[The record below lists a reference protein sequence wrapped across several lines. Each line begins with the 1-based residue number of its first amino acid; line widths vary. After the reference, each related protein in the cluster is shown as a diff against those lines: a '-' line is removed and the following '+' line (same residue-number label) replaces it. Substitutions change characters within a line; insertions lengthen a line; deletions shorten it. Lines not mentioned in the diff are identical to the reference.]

1 MEDIKE
7 QIKIMEH
14 KIASIT
20 ADIAQ
25 FREQGHADRR
35 VETLEFYKEYLVDEL
50 AMLKQQNASN

>member
-50 AMLKQQNASN
+50 NELRKQDASH

>member
-35 VETLEFYKEYLVDEL
+35 VETLEFYKEYLTDEL
-50 AMLKQQNASN
+50 NELRKQDASH